1 MDISVSKEQGILQ
14 LSLSG
19 DLIGENS
26 GAEIIGVVSDN
37 LEDGI
42 KSCALDLS
50 GIRYMNS
57 SGIGVMITIMT
68 KFKNRGGEIVL
79 VNPSDQIVK
88 LLSITKL
95 DSVFKI
101 MSNTTDALGYL
112 NA

>member
-1 MDISVSKEQGILQ
+1 M
-14 LSLSG
+14 SLSG

>member
-1 MDISVSKEQGILQ
+1 MDISVSKEQGVLQ
-14 LSLSG
+14 LSLAG

-101 MSNTTDALGYL
+101 MSSGSDALEYL